1 MKISTFE
8 YFVREA
14 FISMRRNGLMSVA
27 SVSTMAL
34 SLFILGMFLILVLNL
49 THLASALES
58 QVQISVYLQ
67 DGLSEYEHREIG
79 TRITKMQGVNQV
91 LFVTK
96 AEAMKRFQER
106 LGEQKNLLNALG
118 ETNPLPNAFEVKVDK
133 PEQVKA
139 VAKAIGE
146 IKGVENAKYG
156 QEVIEQLFAL
166 TKLIRTFGLILII
179 LLALAAIFIIA
190 NTIRLTVF
198 ARRKEI
204 GIMKYVGAT
213 DSFIRWP
220 FLIEGVMLGIGGA
233 LLSVL
238 ILSQT
243 YGLLVE
249 RIYESL
255 AFLPLLPHY
264 PFILQI
270 SLLLLAVGMVVG
282 ALGSAVSLRRF
293 MKV

>member
-166 TKLIRTFGLILII
+166 TKLIRTFGLVLII

-233 LLSVL
+233 LLAVL

-255 AFLPLLPHY
+255 AFLPLLPQY

-270 SLLLLAVGMVVG
+270 SVLLLVVGMAVG